1 MLASPMFLRAPT
13 RTSNLR
19 TSLVMTSTT
28 SCTPSLPLLAFSLP
42 SNTTTLT
49 TSMAALSGI
58 LTSSQLSI
66 SAKLQALPMP
76 TSSSMSCSPPK
87 RLLRLLMPATTTQSR
102 CSGATSKYLVTTL
115 TWTVCSAPNSP
126 TPKSLSVTSS
136 LQVPTCPP
144 ATIHLT

>member
-28 SCTPSLPLLAFSLP
+28 SCTPSSPLLAFSLP

-58 LTSSQLSI
+58 LTSSQLST
-66 SAKLQALPMP
+66 SARLRATPMP
-76 TSSSMSCSPPK
+76 TSSSMSSSPQR
-87 RLLRLLMPATTTQSR
+87 RLLRPSMPAATTQSR
-102 CSGATSKYLVTTL
+102 CSGVISRFLVTTPTWMVSSALSSL
-115 TWTVCSAPNSP
+115 TP
-126 TPKSLSVTSS
+126 TLFSVTSS
-136 LQVPTCPP
+136 LHPLTCHP
-144 ATIHLT
+144 ATTLLT